1 MYEISLVPDV
11 KSELL
16 KKQKLRNL
24 IFFICLIVAA
34 SCGGLILLLL
44 GFIGTQSL
52 EIAAQENEI
61 NCRADGSGVG
71 CGSYGT
77 PVLKYPNVNELLTI
91 QSQMKNVGVLNNNKI
106 KFSRVFG
113 LLDVILP
120 DGVKSE
126 DTVLVSEL
134 NGDISQ
140 NLITFDAIGYA
151 RNNIGYHAL
160 ESFKKSTK
168 LTYFD
173 YGSYMRLNEDGEYV
187 PIPSYCITEYVEK
200 GYIYGRYLRYSPGCE
215 NDMIVKSDD
224 DNKKQ
229 DDSDEDN
236 DEDENNDDD
245 GEDENN
251 DGDGAEKK
259 QETQQKKIEEVIIR
273 RTYKNAG
280 DREEY
285 KNGNDSMA
293 EDNKEGNTGKYY
305 FQSQCLQ
312 YDDSGNFDEEATI
325 SECSILSEDGLF
337 VANSGWGKGPED
349 KMVLSFSVNLTLDPR
364 LFLSSSKHMQ
374 IIGPSRQN
382 VTDSY
387 IQVRDMFAEK
397 ARDVQREES

>member
-173 YGSYMRLNEDGEYV
+173 YGSYMRLNEDGEYE
-187 PIPSYCITEYVEK
+187 PIPSYCITEYIEN

-215 NDMIVKSDD
+215 NDMIVKSND
-224 DNKKQ
+224 DNKEQ

-236 DEDENNDDD
+236 DEAENNDDD
-245 GEDENN
+245 D
-251 DGDGAEKK
+251 AEKK

-293 EDNKEGNTGKYY
+293 EGNKEGNTGKYY
-305 FQSQCLQ
+305 FESQCLQ

>member
-24 IFFICLIVAA
+24 IFFICLVVAA

-44 GFIGTQSL
+44 GFVGTQSL

-61 NCRADGSGVG
+61 GCRADGSGTG
-71 CGSYGT
+71 CGSFGT

-91 QSQMKNVGVLNNNKI
+91 QSQMKSVGVLNNNKI

-151 RNNIGYHAL
+151 SNNIGYHAL

-173 YGSYMRLNEDGEYV
+173 YGSYMRLTEDGDYV
-187 PIPSYCITEYVEK
+187 EIPSYCITEYVEK
-200 GYIYGRYLRYSPGCE
+200 GYIYGRYSKYAPGCE
-215 NDMIVKSDD
+215 NDMVIKEVEDDAEEDAEDD
-224 DNKKQ
+224 D
-229 DDSDEDN
+229 SE
-236 DEDENNDDD
+236 D
-245 GEDENN
+245 GENENKESGN
-251 DGDGAEKK
+251 EEKK
-259 QETQQKKIEEVIIR
+259 EKTKQKKIEEVVIR

-293 EDNKEGNTGKYY
+293 ADNKEGNTGKYY
-305 FQSQCLQ
+305 FESECLQ
-312 YDDSGNFDEEATI
+312 YDEDGNFDEEATI
-325 SECSILSEDGLF
+325 EECSVLAEDGLF
-337 VANSGWGKGPED
+337 VSNSGWGKGSED

-364 LFLSSSKHMQ
+364 VFLSSSKHMQ

-387 IQVRDMFAEK
+387 IQVRDMFTEK
-397 ARDVQREES
+397 AKDVQMEEL

>member
-151 RNNIGYHAL
+151 KNNIGYHAL

-173 YGSYMRLNEDGEYV
+173 YGSYMRLTEDGEYE

-224 DNKKQ
+224 DSNEQ

-236 DEDENNDDD
+236 DEDENNEDD
-245 GEDENN
+245 GE
-251 DGDGAEKK
+251 EKK
-259 QETQQKKIEEVIIR
+259 QETKQKKIEEVIIR

-293 EDNKEGNTGKYY
+293 EGNKEGNTGKYY
-305 FQSQCLQ
+305 FESQCLQ
-312 YDDSGNFDEEATI
+312 YDDSGDFDEEATI

-337 VANSGWGKGPED
+337 VANSGWGKGPDD